1 MKSFLAILFFLQS
14 FAVFAQNNQE
24 GRIEYTVTIN
34 MHRRIPPEKEQMKAM
49 IPEFKTENYELFFRN
64 HEALYLPIEE
74 DDPEADADMNA
85 KRPRMKFRFSAAETY
100 QNTETQQR
108 LEMREVMGK
117 KYLIADSL
125 KIPAWKLAEETK
137 VIQGYTCKKATLE
150 TESPFGGGKMSVTAW
165 FAEKLPL
172 PVGPDMMHSLPG
184 TILEIDVN
192 DGEAVTKVVKIDLR
206 KLKKSEMKVP
216 DEGKKVT
223 REEFRKE
230 MEELRKNMPGGGFM
244 QGR

>member
-1 MKSFLAILFFLQS
+1 
-14 FAVFAQNNQE
+14 
-24 GRIEYTVTIN
+24 
-34 MHRRIPPEKEQMKAM
+34 
-49 IPEFKTENYELFFRN
+49 
-64 HEALYLPIEE
+64 
-74 DDPEADADMNA
+74 
-85 KRPRMKFRFSAAETY
+85 
-100 QNTETQQR
+100 
-108 LEMREVMGK
+108 
-117 KYLIADSL
+117 
-125 KIPAWKLAEETK
+125 
-137 VIQGYTCKKATLE
+137 LE
-150 TESPFGGGKMSVTAW
+150 TDSPFGGGKMSVTAW
-165 FAEKLPL
+165 YAENLPL

-230 MEELRKNMPGGGFM
+230 MEELRKSMPGGGFM